1 MSVSKY
7 KILIIDDDPFLLIM
21 YSKKFLAEGFIVNG
35 VQTAAEGLAEAKNI
49 KPDIILL
56 DVMLPD
62 EDGISLLK
70 KLKRQKETA
79 STPVILLSNISEQP
93 HREQARVYGAAAYYV
108 KACLEPAEI
117 VDKVKKL
124 LVS

>member
-1 MSVSKY
+1 MATQKN

-35 VQTAAEGLAEAKNI
+35 VQTAGEGLTEAKNL

-62 EDGISLLK
+62 EDGLSLLK

-79 STPVILLSNISEQP
+79 STPIIMLSNISEQP
-93 HREQARVYGAAAYYV
+93 HREQARVYGAAAYYI

-124 LVS
+124 LAS